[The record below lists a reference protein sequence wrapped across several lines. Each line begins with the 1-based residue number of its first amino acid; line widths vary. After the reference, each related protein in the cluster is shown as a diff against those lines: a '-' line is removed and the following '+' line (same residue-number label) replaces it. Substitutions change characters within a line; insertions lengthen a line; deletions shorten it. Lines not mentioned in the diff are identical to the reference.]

1 MRSTFF
7 GLDIARK
14 ALAAQSR
21 ALDVTG
27 HNIANQATPGY
38 SRQRAVLTTTNPYT
52 VPGMHNS
59 TSAGQVGT
67 GVQVSTIYRLR
78 DSYIDYQLRSQ
89 SQYLGKAIAE
99 NQTLDRVEGI
109 FGDLQGGGIKTAIS
123 QFFNA
128 WQDLSRDGSNE
139 TVRAIVQQRGVAVA
153 DMFRHVDG
161 QLQDVVD
168 DINHGIKLTVTD
180 INSIVD
186 RIASLNVQIQT
197 NELGGKNANDL
208 RDRRDLLIDELSQL
222 VNLHV
227 FESHGQL
234 SLVVNGVSLVRHE
247 SVTHMKLADAPDSDG
262 FRQVV
267 WINSSGGEGNPVN
280 ATSGRLAGLESSR
293 EKTKGYMEQLDG
305 LAKEFAEAV
314 NEAHQK
320 GFTLDGEAGG
330 LFFVG
335 LEYIPAQY
343 DTDGNLAVPAVQGT
357 ISARHF
363 HVNPDVLDESLGK
376 GRIAAAAMDA
386 DGNIVAGDGSN
397 ALAIAQL
404 RNKLLFRTDPSKDD
418 SGTATLEQFY
428 EGILGTLGVDAQHA
442 LQLLENQTLLVEQLE
457 MRRSSISGVSLD
469 EEMTNMIQFQ
479 HAYNAAARL
488 VTVIDEILDT
498 LINRTGLR

>member
-52 VPGMHNS
+52 VPGMHNN
-59 TSAGQVGT
+59 TSAGQIGT

-89 SQYLGKAIAE
+89 SQHLGKAIAE

-123 QFFNA
+123 EFFNA
-128 WQDLSRDGSNE
+128 WQDLSRDGANE
-139 TVRAIVQQRGVAVA
+139 TVRAIVQQRGVAAA
-153 DMFRHVDG
+153 DMFRHIDG

-168 DINHGIKLTVTD
+168 DIDHGIALTVTD

-208 RDRRDLLIDELSQL
+208 RDRRDLLIDELSQQ

-234 SLVVNGVSLVRHE
+234 SLVVNGVSIVRHE
-247 SVTHMKLADAPDSDG
+247 SVTHMKLADDGTVRWLKPDKT
-262 FRQVV
+262 
-267 WINSSGGEGNPVN
+267 EGNAVG

-293 EKTKGYMEQLDG
+293 AKTEGYMDKLDE
-305 LAKEFAEAV
+305 LAREFANQLNQV
-314 NEAHQK
+314 HKQGYDLNGVQ
-320 GFTLDGEAGG
+320 GID
-330 LFFVG
+330 FFVG
-335 LEYIPAQY
+335 LSGSANPA
-343 DTDGNLAVPAVQGT
+343 D
-357 ISARHF
+357 ISARHIY
-363 HVNPDVLDESLGK
+363 VNDLLLDEDTGLGL
-376 GRIAAAAMDA
+376 IAAATAEVDDA
-386 DGNIVAGDGSN
+386 GNLILDSDGNPIVIAGDGSN

-404 RNKLLFRTDPSKDD
+404 RNELLFG
-418 SGTATLEQFY
+418 GTSTLEQHY

-442 LQLLENQTLLVEQLE
+442 LHILDNQTLLVGQLE
-457 MRRSSISGVSLD
+457 MRRSSTSGVSLD

-488 VTVIDEILDT
+488 VTVIDEVLDT